1 LGLCLVSA
9 IVIIA
14 APDEPTAQAI
24 ADRYH
29 LAAWTWVAG
38 QREARDYR
46 IRCLVRGIPAT
57 LFTPAR
63 QPRVAWAKRIRERA
77 A

>member
-1 LGLCLVSA
+1 VSA

-24 ADRYH
+24 ADRYV
-29 LAAWTWVAG
+29 LTTWTWTAG
-38 QREARDYR
+38 RENARAYM
-46 IRCLVRGIPAT
+46 IRCRSRGIPAT

-63 QPRVAWAKRIRERA
+63 QPRVAWAKRLRERSA